1 MESKYHFCEPTDN
14 MRCEYTAP
22 RAASYT
28 LHLSTAAANFSG
40 IPEVRA
46 TVEKP
51 VLPVVRETGE
61 LVNIS

>member
-1 MESKYHFCEPTDN
+1 